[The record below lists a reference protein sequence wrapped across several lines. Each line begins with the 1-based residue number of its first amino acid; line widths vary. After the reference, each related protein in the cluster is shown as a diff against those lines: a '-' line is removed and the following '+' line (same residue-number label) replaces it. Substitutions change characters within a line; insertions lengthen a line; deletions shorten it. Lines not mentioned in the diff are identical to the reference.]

1 MAIVV
6 HSTADVTVNTISD
19 RNSIAYKRDNMTVT
33 VIDAIADIDAGQG
46 VAIYRWN
53 TTLSSWILISKST
66 TETISFA
73 TEEIAIVNGTVMA
86 SNIPVD
92 DIIWDIVVVNG
103 GIIKAELT
111 LNSLTISLGNI
122 SGLSEYNGSAL
133 RFSYAYGS
141 ITQQLN
147 AVLKTK
153 SNTIDVG
160 AIVDF
165 EGGLI

>member
-19 RNSIAYKRDNMTVT
+19 RNSIVYKRDNMTVT
-33 VIDAIADIDAGQG
+33 VIDAIADVDAGQG
-46 VAIYRWN
+46 VATYRWN

-73 TEEIAIVNGTVMA
+73 TEEIVIVNGAVMA
-86 SNIPVD
+86 ANIPVD
-92 DIIWDIVVVNG
+92 DIVWDIMVVHESS
-103 GIIKAELT
+103 IKAELT
-111 LNSLTISLGNI
+111 LNSLTVSLGNI

-147 AVLKTK
+147 AVFNTK
-153 SNTIDVG
+153 SNAIDVG
-160 AIVDF
+160 EIIDF

>member
-19 RNSIAYKRDNMTVT
+19 RNSIVRKIDNMTVT
-33 VIDAIADIDAGQG
+33 VIDAIADIDAGNG
-46 VAIYRWN
+46 IATYRWN
-53 TTLSSWILISKST
+53 AALDSWILISKST

-73 TEEIAIVNGTVMA
+73 TEEIVIVNGAVMA
-86 SNIPVD
+86 ANIPVD
-92 DIIWDIVVVNG
+92 NIVWDIVVVDG
-103 GIIKAELT
+103 SLVKAELT
-111 LNSLTISLGNI
+111 LDALIVSLGNI
-122 SGLSEYNGSAL
+122 SGLSGYNGYAL

-147 AVLKTK
+147 AVFNTK

-160 AIVDF
+160 VIVDF
-165 EGGLI
+165 EGGLT

>member
-1 MAIVV
+1 MAVVV

-19 RNSIAYKRDNMTVT
+19 RNSIVHKIDNMVVT
-33 VIDAIADIDAGQG
+33 VIDAIADVDAGQG
-46 VAIYRWN
+46 VATYRWN

-73 TEEIAIVNGTVMA
+73 TEEIVIVNGTVMA

-92 DIIWDIVVVNG
+92 DIVWDIMVVNG
-103 GIIKAELT
+103 NIIEAELT

-122 SGLSEYNGSAL
+122 SGLSGYNGSVL

-147 AVLKTK
+147 AVLETK
-153 SNTIDVG
+153 SNAIDVG
-160 AIVDF
+160 EIIDF